1 MKYLLFFPEQILHTF
16 LEFERITVLFALFSQ
31 PMYIYVPPKP
41 HFCDFMEYEEKFTDS
56 KQKFLHSDN
65 SSNTTYVW
73 EKIVQ
78 PKLFNLNF
86 FVAED

>member
-1 MKYLLFFPEQILHTF
+1 
-16 LEFERITVLFALFSQ
+16 
-31 PMYIYVPPKP
+31 
-41 HFCDFMEYEEKFTDS
+41 MEYEEKFTDS

>member
-1 MKYLLFFPEQILHTF
+1 M
-16 LEFERITVLFALFSQ
+16 
-31 PMYIYVPPKP
+31 PPKP

>member
-1 MKYLLFFPEQILHTF
+1 
-16 LEFERITVLFALFSQ
+16 
-31 PMYIYVPPKP
+31 
-41 HFCDFMEYEEKFTDS
+41 MEYEEKFTDS

-65 SSNTTYVW
+65 SSNMG

-78 PKLFNLNF
+78 SKLFNFKF